1 VLRWLWRLIVSL
13 INLFLVPEGV
23 DVNPTL
29 TGVAMTASAGTVG
42 VSTGANLSGVA
53 ATASAGTVT
62 VWNPAVALTGA
73 SATGGAGEV
82 VGQTPAQPTATL
94 TGAEAT
100 TGFGVMGVSIDGWD
114 VGWERLP
121 ADVTE
126 TWTQIATP
134 TDQWTE

>member
-13 INLFLVPEGV
+13 INLFLIPEGV

-53 ATASAGTVT
+53 ATGGAGTVT
-62 VWNPAVALTGA
+62 VWNPAVALTGVA
-73 SATGGAGEV
+73 ATGGAGTV
-82 VGQTPAQPTATL
+82 IGQTPDSPTATL

-100 TGFGVMGVSIDGWD
+100 AGFGVMGVSIDGWD

-121 ADVTE
+121 ADITE
-126 TWTQIATP
+126 AWTQIATP